1 MEIMKKPRTA
11 KPGIFLPF
19 LMIASLALLVILLGS
34 ILWVVINTVS
44 SGSANRA
51 HSTGGA
57 INLAPTAQ
65 PTGANIPVSPLLFG
79 TNLGLFTGNDQIL
92 TSPTARNLLLQ
103 MHIQIIR
110 MPLRS
115 SLPEATEIAAARTIK
130 NLGATPLVALHGA
143 TDPDALKID
152 TRMVSDM
159 NSIFGRHT
167 VYYEFGNE
175 DDWHGIDATTYT
187 RAWNAVVPELKGLAL
202 NGQFV
207 GPVNYQYERDYLT
220 TFLRYANPRPD
231 EISWHEYPCLDAAAQ
246 NTCISHI
253 DDWTT
258 HIADARRVMANTIG
272 TALPIMITEWNYAP
286 DAVPDDGK
294 VNDTAFMTTWTTRAL
309 QTLAANRV
317 FAAMQ
322 YSCTNTVISLID
334 DRNMLTTQGQ
344 VVRNEYQ
351 RMIVEGQ
358 EPALAPPAGHSQ
370 YASFSFEDGSTD
382 GWAANSSN
390 ISPVQI
396 STAFAR
402 DGKHSLQ
409 VTLSNSGS
417 NDFPYVAVDN
427 VSMANPPGG
436 GQTVSAY
443 LYLPDKNI
451 ALSAKIFVMDK
462 AYHWHSA
469 AFTRLQPGVWN
480 RLSYTLPA
488 SILGQPQV
496 LGIQFNS
503 PTNAT
508 TSVYIDAV
516 SWM

>member
-1 MEIMKKPRTA
+1 MKNSPDTKRN
-11 KPGIFLPF
+11 IFLPF

-44 SGSANRA
+44 SGPVNRHATGGAMNLTPTA
-51 HSTGGA
+51 HSTS
-57 INLAPTAQ
+57 T
-65 PTGANIPVSPLLFG
+65 NIPVSPLLFG
-79 TNLGLFTGNDQIL
+79 TNLGLFTGNDQVL
-92 TSPTARNLLLQ
+92 TSPTARNLLVQ

-115 SLPEATEIAAARTIK
+115 SLSEATEIAAARTIK
-130 NLGATPLVALHGA
+130 NLGAVPLVALHGA
-143 TDPDALKID
+143 TDPGALKID
-152 TRMVSDM
+152 RRMVSDM
-159 NSIFGRHT
+159 NSIFGRQT

-175 DDWHGIDATTYT
+175 DDWHGVDATTYT
-187 RAWNAVVPELKGLAL
+187 HAWNTVVPQLKGLAL

-220 TFLRYANPRPD
+220 TFLQHANPRPD
-231 EISWHEYPCLDAAAQ
+231 EISWHEYPCLDSSTQ

-258 HIADARRVMANTIG
+258 HITDARRVIENTIG
-272 TALPIMITEWNYAP
+272 TTLPIMITEWNYAP

-294 VNDTAFMTTWTTRAL
+294 VNDAAFMTTWTTRAL

-334 DRNMLTTQGQ
+334 DRNTLTTQGQ
-344 VVRNEYQ
+344 VVQDEYQ
-351 RMIVEGQ
+351 RIIAGGQ
-358 EPALAPPAGHSQ
+358 APALAPSAGHGQ
-370 YASFSFEDGSTD
+370 YVSFSFEDGSTD
-382 GWAANSSN
+382 GWAANSSK
-390 ISPVQI
+390 I
-396 STAFAR
+396 STVQNSSAFAR

-427 VSMANPPGG
+427 VNMANPPGG
-436 GQTVSAY
+436 GQAVSAY

-462 AYHWHSA
+462 TYHWYSA
-469 AFTRLQPGVWN
+469 AFTQLQPGIWN
-480 RLSYTLPA
+480 HLNYTLPVT
-488 SILGQPQV
+488 INGQPQV

-516 SWM
+516 SWT